1 MKTRNQDIAMML
13 LEKLN
18 PSNRIS
24 IYYSSEADSVDV
36 YRFKNDKESEGRHL
50 SYLATDQAACAFYEK
65 IIDWISLD
73 ENEVIEN
80 IDFQQELM
88 EDREKEL
95 NVEVE

>member
-18 PSNRIS
+18 QSNRIS

-36 YRFKNDKESEGRHL
+36 YRFKTDTESEGRHL
-50 SYLATDQAACAFYEK
+50 SSLASDKEACSFYEK
-65 IIDWISLD
+65 IIEWISSD

-80 IDFQQELM
+80 IDFQQEM
-88 EDREKEL
+88 NAKFEEEL
-95 NVEVE
+95 NEVE

>member
-24 IYYSSEADSVDV
+24 IYYSSEADSIDV
-36 YRFKNDKESEGRHL
+36 YRFINDNQSEGRHL
-50 SYLATDQAACAFYEK
+50 SSLATDQAACAFYEK
-65 IIDWISLD
+65 IIDLISLD

-80 IDFQQELM
+80 IDFQQEM
-88 EDREKEL
+88 NTEFEEEL
-95 NVEVE
+95 NEVE

>member
-13 LEKLN
+13 LDKLN

-50 SYLATDQAACAFYEK
+50 SCLASDKEACAFYEK
-65 IIDWISLD
+65 IIEWISSD
-73 ENEVIEN
+73 ENEVMDN
-80 IDFQQELM
+80 IDYQQEMDGEFEEELEGM
-88 EDREKEL
+88 E
-95 NVEVE
+95 

>member
-1 MKTRNQDIAMML
+1 MKTRNQDIAIML

-36 YRFKNDKESEGRHL
+36 YRFKTDTESEGRHL
-50 SYLATDQAACAFYEK
+50 SCLASDKEACAFYEK

-88 EDREKEL
+88 VDREKEL